1 MTGRWIALWGAVVGI
16 AALAS
21 MALYWDEPVAPTS
34 SPAAAEAQLSDRYS
48 FVSDY
53 AAMARGL
60 VDVEGGIIKLA
71 ASRDGIIREVRVEEG
86 DRVEAG
92 QVLAIQ
98 EDRSARLSLHVAEA
112 ECEEVRARLELLGVR
127 LAAAER
133 ERRRIAPLAAKG
145 AASQRALH
153 ERADRVRFLNAE
165 IMATEAQL
173 RTAEARKSASAYEV
187 EQRTIR
193 APVDGWIVR
202 RQARPGDGASTLN
215 VTTLFWLVPDTP
227 RIVRAE
233 VEEQFVAAL
242 KVGMTAEIVPE
253 SDETKVFQANVVR
266 IGQIHGPKRPVA
278 YDPKERADVRVV
290 ESVLALADAEGELL
304 LGQRVMVRFM
314 KQQAQ

>member
-1 MTGRWIALWGAVVGI
+1 MIGRWMAVLGGVAGV
-16 AALAS
+16 AALAIV
-21 MALYWDEPVAPTS
+21 ALYWDEPMASAP
-34 SPAAAEAQLSDRYS
+34 SPAVSEAELISRYS

-71 ASRDGIIREVRVEEG
+71 ASRDGIVREVRVEEG

-92 QVLAIQ
+92 QVLAVQ
-98 EDRSARLSLHVAEA
+98 EDRSARLNLQVAEA
-112 ECEEVRARLELLGVR
+112 ECEEVRAKLVLLEARLT
-127 LAAAER
+127 AAER
-133 ERRRIAPLAAKG
+133 ERRRIEPLAAKG
-145 AASQRALH
+145 AAAQQELH

-165 IMATEAQL
+165 IAATEAQL
-173 RTAEARKSASAYEV
+173 RTAEARKSAAAYEV

-215 VTTLFWLVPDTP
+215 VTTLFWFVPDTP

-242 KVGMTAEIVPE
+242 QVGMTAEIVPE
-253 SDETKVFQANVVR
+253 ADETKVFQGKVVR

-290 ESVLALADAEGELL
+290 ESVLALADAERELL
-304 LGQRVMVRFM
+304 LGQRVMVRF
-314 KQQAQ
+314 KKPPAP